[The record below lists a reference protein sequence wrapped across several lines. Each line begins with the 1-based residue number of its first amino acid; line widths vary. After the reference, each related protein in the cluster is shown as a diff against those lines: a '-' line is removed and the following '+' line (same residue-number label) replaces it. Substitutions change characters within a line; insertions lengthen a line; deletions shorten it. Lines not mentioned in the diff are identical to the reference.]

1 MLNADQVSVIL
12 LGSGDSEMSKNRSL
26 STKGY
31 RMGITE
37 PLASQKCSLL
47 LDSVTPKKSFFLIFS
62 YSHVHCYA
70 ICNSERLA
78 TPTNKQQLRNV

>member
-12 LGSGDSEMSKNRSL
+12 LVSGDSEMSKNRSL

-37 PLASQKCSLL
+37 PLAS
-47 LDSVTPKKSFFLIFS
+47 PKMQSAS
-62 YSHVHCYA
+62 
-70 ICNSERLA
+70 
-78 TPTNKQQLRNV
+78 